1 MAEAA
6 PDATHRGEGV
16 RYRQDTNTPSGLWR
30 RPGSLWREP
39 VRPDNEAMLRQTRG
53 VGRVPGGQDGQRARS
68 WRRFRPMRRVK
79 TSTGFTC
86 SSFGVAARL
95 IGRSAPA
102 AANPPPAG
110 LARTASGSTAAGTRS
125 APYISCRNRV
135 KPRGSASRPY
145 GRPCVLI
152 SRPGGAAG
160 RWTPRA
166 TSRPRWPARRPR
178 SRRSVP

>member
-68 WRRFRPMRRVK
+68 WRGFRPMRRVK

-86 SSFGVAARL
+86 SSFG
-95 IGRSAPA
+95 GRQAHRP
-102 AANPPPAG
+102 
-110 LARTASGSTAAGTRS
+110 LGTRS
-125 APYISCRNRV
+125 SESSACGFGADSFWVYRCRDSV
-135 KPRGSASRPY
+135 SAVHKLSKPREATWQRFPTLRPTMRPHQLAGRS
-145 GRPCVLI
+145 GRPMD
-152 SRPGGAAG
+152 
-160 RWTPRA
+160 A
-166 TSRPRWPARRPR
+166 TGYQSA
-178 SRRSVP
+178 